1 MTEKQ
6 DMQTK
11 ELLSQKDSEN
21 QKIRE
26 HVEELKVTIQ
36 TLNQEI
42 AQKNQEMANIQE
54 ENTELLKDLDDET
67 KRSEEL

>member
-26 HVEELKVTIQ
+26 HVEELKATIQ

>member
-6 DMQTK
+6 DMQTQ

-21 QKIRE
+21 QKLRE
-26 HVEELKVTIQ
+26 QVDDLKVTVQ

-42 AQKNQEMANIQE
+42 TQKNQEMVTIQE
-54 ENTELLKDLDDET
+54 ENTDLLKDLDDET